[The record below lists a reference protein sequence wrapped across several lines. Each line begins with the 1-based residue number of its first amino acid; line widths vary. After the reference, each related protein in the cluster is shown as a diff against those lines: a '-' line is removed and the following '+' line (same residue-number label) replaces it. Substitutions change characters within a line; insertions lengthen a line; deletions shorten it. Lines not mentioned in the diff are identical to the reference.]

1 MADKLTSASLIRE
14 IVAHLKKHKTHLLE
28 SAGFTPTQL
37 LALLRQSSWKL
48 AEKQTFGDRICR
60 EFHCKLFD
68 YNAYVDSNKAD
79 TEIKHL
85 WFEDEPPLEK
95 PPNARK
101 KS

>member
-1 MADKLTSASLIRE
+1 MADKLTSAILIRK
-14 IVAHLKKHKTHLLE
+14 IVEHLKEHKTYLLE
-28 SAGFTPTQL
+28 TVGFTPAQL

-68 YNAYVDSNKAD
+68 YNAYVDTNKAD
-79 TEIKHL
+79 TEIKNL
-85 WFEDEPPLEK
+85 WFEDEPREERD
-95 PPNARK
+95 ARK